1 MNSLD
6 FESEESSSQQHEASG
21 WRRLPTAWF
30 HMLCVECIHIYLA
43 VFAWFR
49 LVANVNLRTAMGA
62 HFHLQDHLEG
72 YFYNLF
78 LFGSTTSTSLHLS
91 NVTDTFFLGQEQRE
105 QPTVFYNGSML
116 TLPSTSIDGA
126 NIPWIVLVWLLPLGA
141 AFLIIL
147 HLVLLARRRVWSFD
161 CGAYLQ
167 FSWDIVRMPEYRWSV
182 GLMALAAM
190 LLPVVWILQI
200 LMFNLPDQ
208 LNVLKGSVLSGLLL
222 LFALDQLAFPSV
234 PCHDWA
240 SQFQNLAFRR
250 PFLHLILGSNK
261 SFGLKLVD
269 ALWAAE
275 LGDFSR
281 LRRYLPD
288 PDIAEEVLRIC
299 REVQRSES
307 DIRSRFRMRDG
318 SE

>member
-1 MNSLD
+1 
-6 FESEESSSQQHEASG
+6 
-21 WRRLPTAWF
+21 
-30 HMLCVECIHIYLA
+30 
-43 VFAWFR
+43 
-49 LVANVNLRTAMGA
+49 
-62 HFHLQDHLEG
+62 
-72 YFYNLF
+72 
-78 LFGSTTSTSLHLS
+78 
-91 NVTDTFFLGQEQRE
+91 
-105 QPTVFYNGSML
+105 ML
-116 TLPSTSIDGA
+116 TSCGISES
-126 NIPWIVLVWLLPLGA
+126 A
-141 AFLIIL
+141 ATKT
-147 HLVLLARRRVWSFD
+147 LA
-161 CGAYLQ
+161 AYLQ

>member
-6 FESEESSSQQHEASG
+6 FESEESSTPRHEASC
-21 WRRLPTAWF
+21 WRRLPTALF
-30 HMLCVECIHIYLA
+30 HMLVVECIHIYLA

-49 LVANVNLRTAMGA
+49 LVTNVNLRTAMGA
-62 HFHLQDHLEG
+62 HFQVLDRLEG

-78 LFGSTTSTSLHLS
+78 LFGSTAGTSVHLS
-91 NVTDTFFLGQEQRE
+91 NVTDTFFLGQEQRT
-105 QPTVFYNGSML
+105 QPSVFYNGSML
-116 TLPSTSIDGA
+116 ELPSTNIDGA
-126 NIPWIVLVWLLPLGA
+126 NIPWIVLVWLLPLGGA
-141 AFLIIL
+141 LLVLL

-167 FSWDIVRMPEYRWSV
+167 FSWDIVRTPEYRWSV
-182 GLMALAAM
+182 GLMALAAI
-190 LLPVVWILQI
+190 LLPIIWILQI
-200 LMFNLPDQ
+200 LIFNLPDQ
-208 LNVLKGSVLSGLLL
+208 LDVLRGSILSGLLL
-222 LFALDQLAFPSV
+222 LFALDQLAFPSI

-240 SQFQNLAFRR
+240 SPFQDLTFRR
-250 PFLHLILGSNK
+250 PMLHLILGTNK

-275 LGDFSR
+275 LGDLSR

-288 PDIAEEVLRIC
+288 PDNAEEVLRIC
-299 REVQRSES
+299 REVQRAEA
-307 DIRSRFRMRDG
+307 DMLGRFRLQAG